1 MGTLNTLTDMKNV
14 GAFPKKKLNDI
25 PVFTL
30 DGPATSLIEEMILY
44 SNNKE
49 IERL

>member
-1 MGTLNTLTDMKNV
+1 MVNNGPYL
-14 GAFPKKKLNDI
+14 KKKLNDI

-49 IERL
+49 IERV